1 MKDFVKLLR
10 AASMLGQLSFTII
23 TPPVA
28 MSLLGW
34 WLQSRVG
41 LGFWVMPVCLV
52 IGLLTAVSGTVR
64 FHRRLMKPKQP
75 QSDQPVN
82 FSRHE

>member
-1 MKDFVKLLR
+1 MKDFAKLLR
-10 AASMLGQLSFTII
+10 AVSMLGQLSFTII

-52 IGLLTAVSGTVR
+52 IGLLTAASGTVR
-64 FHRRLMKPKQP
+64 FYRRLMKPKQP